1 MDTLCSHLTT
11 VVVAAA
17 LLACRGAPTSNNKAE
32 ESASATP
39 PSPAAAASVPA
50 PRWNATAPDIVGLAA
65 AWNGT
70 SAPAG
75 VDDTGLKLTIRRFN
89 VPGWSLVSIAS
100 FKKRPEA
107 KSLSLEGG
115 HCEPERFGERVTL
128 MHSDGSLPMQAQ
140 WFKISGGPFSGLI
153 MKAFTNDK
161 TGCIFHLT
169 TVAYAVEAGWK
180 APPHE

>member
-1 MDTLCSHLTT
+1 METLRAQLTK
-11 VVVAAA
+11 VAVAAA
-17 LLACRGAPTSNNKAE
+17 LLACNGTPNSGNKAA
-32 ESASATP
+32 ESGSEMPPPAPAT
-39 PSPAAAASVPA
+39 ASVPA
-50 PRWNATAPDIVGLAA
+50 SRWNATAPDIIALAA

-70 SAPAG
+70 SAPAA
-75 VDDTGLKLTIRRFN
+75 VDATGSKLTIRRFK

-100 FKKRPEA
+100 SKKRPEA

-128 MHSDGSLPMQAQ
+128 MHSDGSLPLQAQ
-140 WFKISGGPFSGLI
+140 WFKISGGPFSRLI

-169 TVAYAVEAGWK
+169 TVEYAVEAGWK
-180 APPHE
+180 APLSE